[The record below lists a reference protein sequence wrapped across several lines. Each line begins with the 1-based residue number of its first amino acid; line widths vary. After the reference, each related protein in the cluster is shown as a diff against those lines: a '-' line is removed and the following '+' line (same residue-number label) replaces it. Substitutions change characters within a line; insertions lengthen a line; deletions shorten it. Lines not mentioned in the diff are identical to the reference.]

1 MVELSRN
8 KKITLTLA
16 FILITLSVAI
26 FSVFQWKVKDVSV
39 TINGQEAAFRS
50 TEGTVGELF
59 TKEKLSLDKEDYLNV
74 ELDRKLYDGMDIII
88 RRAVPVK
95 VAFDN
100 KEIETKTASETVRE
114 LLDKLNIE
122 YDGDDKVT
130 PGLDEEIT
138 SNLGITVIKVEEK
151 FEIHKEEIPYKTVTK
166 NNSDLEKGKS
176 KVLQDGKAGVKEIK
190 TKLVYEDGV
199 VIAEEVIDE
208 YVVQESIEKVVEN
221 GTKDLLVSSRGN
233 LTYKRSLTMKSTAY
247 DLSYESTGKRPGDKY
262 YGITA
267 SGTKA
272 RPGTVAVDPKVIP
285 LGTKLYIESLDGSKD
300 YGFAIAED
308 TGGAIKGEK
317 IDLFFES
324 SQDVK
329 KYGVRK
335 VKVYILGK

>member
-1 MVELSRN
+1 M
-8 KKITLTLA
+8 
-16 FILITLSVAI
+16 
-26 FSVFQWKVKDVSV
+26 VKDVSV
-39 TINGQEAAFRS
+39 TIDGQEAAFRS

-199 VIAEEVIDE
+199 VTSIIVYRLSVITIFTSFIVIFRFRIIDISFIFFIC
-208 YVVQESIEKVVEN
+208 SIFI
-221 GTKDLLVSSRGN
+221 
-233 LTYKRSLTMKSTAY
+233 YK
-247 DLSYESTGKRPGDKY
+247 
-262 YGITA
+262 I
-267 SGTKA
+267 
-272 RPGTVAVDPKVIP
+272 I
-285 LGTKLYIESLDGSKD
+285 I
-300 YGFAIAED
+300 
-308 TGGAIKGEK
+308 
-317 IDLFFES
+317 
-324 SQDVK
+324 
-329 KYGVRK
+329 
-335 VKVYILGK
+335 